1 MHARVGNTQIGSR
14 TFHWGARAY
23 IMGILNVTP
32 DSFSDGG
39 VHSTVSAAVAHARRM
54 ADEGAD
60 IIDIGGESTR
70 PTHTPVTAAQEMER
84 VLPVIRAVR
93 EALPEMPLS
102 IDTMKAEVAGAAV
115 AAGANLVNDVWGF
128 RHDAAMARTVAAAGV
143 PCCLMHNRAEPVYAD
158 LVAEVCADL
167 MESVRLAR
175 EAGIPDHQII
185 LDPGIGFGK
194 TREQNLLLLR
204 HLHRVCAL
212 GFPVLLGTSRKSVIG
227 LTLALPVTERLAGT
241 LATTVLGVA
250 GGADI
255 LRVHDVRENVQASR
269 MAEAVLHA
277 GEDAWS

>member
-1 MHARVGNTQIGSR
+1 
-14 TFHWGARAY
+14 
-23 IMGILNVTP
+23 MGILNVTP

-84 VLPVIRAVR
+84 VLPVVRAVR

-194 TREQNLLLLR
+194 TREQNLLLRGICTAFAHWGSRAAGNLPQVR
-204 HLHRVCAL
+204 DWADPCAAGHR
-212 GFPVLLGTSRKSVIG
+212 T
-227 LTLALPVTERLAGT
+227 
-241 LATTVLGVA
+241 A
-250 GGADI
+250 GGHPGD
-255 LRVHDVRENVQASR
+255 DG
-269 MAEAVLHA
+269 A
-277 GEDAWS
+277 GCCRRRGYSQGP